1 MTRIVIDTNIFL
13 AALLQP
19 EKTCRRLLRLVL
31 AGKYQAL
38 MGEALFHEYEDVLA
52 RKDLFV
58 NCPISANEREELF
71 NAFLTCCEW
80 VNIYYRWRPNLQ
92 DEADNHLIELA
103 VAGQA
108 EAVIT
113 RNIRDLTSGE
123 LVFDNFCVVTPE
135 KFLEEYAI

>member
-1 MTRIVIDTNIFL
+1 MNRIVIDTNIFL

-19 EKTCRRLLRLVL
+19 EKTCRHLLRLVL
-31 AGKYQAL
+31 KGKYRAV
-38 MGEALFHEYEDVLA
+38 MGEALFHEYEDILA
-52 RKDLFV
+52 RQELFV
-58 NCPISANEREELF
+58 RCPLSASEREELF

-80 VNIYYRWRPNLQ
+80 VTIYYRWRPNLR

-108 EAVIT
+108 DVIIT

-123 LVFDNFCVVTPE
+123 LVFDDVRILTPE
-135 KFLEEYAI
+135 NFLEEYVT